1 MTKFLVLYLA
11 PATAAEAMAGAS
23 PEDMQKGMEPWM
35 AWATRCGDKLVDMGS
50 PLGSGQRITSAGGAP
65 SGTEVTGYSIL
76 EATDMTEANVL
87 LDGHP
92 HLSWADGC
100 AIDVHEAM
108 SMGM

>member
-35 AWATRCGDKLVDMGS
+35 AWAARCGDKLVEMGS
-50 PLGSGQRITSAGGAP
+50 PLGSGQRITSSGAAP

-76 EATDMTEANVL
+76 EAADMAEANAL

-100 AIDVHEAM
+100 SIDVHEAM